1 MDIQELYP
9 RLVVEG
15 ADAAIDFY
23 GAAFGA
29 ELLER
34 FADDDGRVLHAML
47 ALGPHKFA
55 IKDAGHGD
63 PAPTEG
69 AMPVIMALYV
79 ADADAVGKRMEDA
92 GAAVVYPI
100 ADQEYGER
108 GGRLR
113 DPFGHQW
120 MIAQK

>member
-15 ADAAIDFY
+15 ADAAITFY
-23 GAAFGA
+23 EAAFGA

-34 FADDDGRVLHAML
+34 FADDGGRVMHAML
-47 ALGPHKFA
+47 ALGPYKFA

-63 PAPTEG
+63 PAPSEG
-69 AMPVIMALYV
+69 GIPVIMALYV
-79 ADADAVGKRMEDA
+79 TDADAVGKRMEDA
-92 GAAVVYPI
+92 GASVMYPI